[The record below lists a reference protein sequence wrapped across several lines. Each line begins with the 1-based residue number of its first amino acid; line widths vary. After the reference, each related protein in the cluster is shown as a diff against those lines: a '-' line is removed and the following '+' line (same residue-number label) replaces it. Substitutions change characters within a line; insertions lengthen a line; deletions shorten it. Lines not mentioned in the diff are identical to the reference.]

1 MYKRQVIALVGEMG
15 KDYQLV
21 FEQGIDA
28 VLTIAPGPITLEESM
43 KEAEKLVI
51 NAAENAMRLFMC
63 GVRSKK

>member
-1 MYKRQVIALVGEMG
+1 MG